1 MNMPVILALDIG
13 SSSRRGQLVDRKF
26 RFLVDKTPRR
36 HNVIDCRSD
45 GSATLDA
52 NELTE
57 DVMSL
62 LDQLTKIASDLPVR
76 IIGVAI
82 SCIWH
87 SVVGA
92 EPSGQATTPILTWA
106 DQRPMSIIEEL
117 RRTIDHRKAH
127 LRTGCP
133 VRAQYL
139 LAKLAWIKRSEPTWF
154 SSTAR
159 WASPA
164 DQFSIGS
171 SMTPPPLRRWPA
183 GPV

>member
-1 MNMPVILALDIG
+1 MNKPVILALDIG

-92 EPSGQATTPILTWA
+92 E
-106 DQRPMSIIEEL
+106 
-117 RRTIDHRKAH
+117 
-127 LRTGCP
+127 
-133 VRAQYL
+133 
-139 LAKLAWIKRSEPTWF
+139 
-154 SSTAR
+154 
-159 WASPA
+159 
-164 DQFSIGS
+164 IGS
-171 SMTPPPLRRWPA
+171 SMPTRLHSMGPMGHSPGPDARRSPRSGARSACDRGRGDALRRA
-183 GPV
+183 GREDSQGKA